1 MKLHD
6 YNKELF
12 YLIGLPRSGN
22 TFFSSLMNQ
31 NPDLGVT
38 ANSICLEI
46 FKDVFLLKQ
55 TDTFYNYPD
64 HKSFDNVLS
73 NIYKNYYQNWPQ
85 KYIIERG
92 PALTPGNQM
101 VIEKYLNQP
110 IKCIILWRDL
120 MDVIASFIK
129 WFENEPT
136 AFINKLGLK
145 TVEEK
150 VWKLMNT
157 KGIIAKELIAIQN
170 ALTPENRS
178 KCHIVRY
185 NDLVTNP
192 EKEIRQIYSYLKIPY
207 FNHNYNH
214 IEQFSLNNLGYN
226 DSVVGNNLHTIKSQI
241 KLEENPYKKM
251 IPESIREAYGHIKI

>member
-1 MKLHD
+1 M
-6 YNKELF
+6 
-12 YLIGLPRSGN
+12 R
-22 TFFSSLMNQ
+22 
-31 NPDLGVT
+31 
-38 ANSICLEI
+38 
-46 FKDVFLLKQ
+46 
-55 TDTFYNYPD
+55 
-64 HKSFDNVLS
+64 
-73 NIYKNYYQNWPQ
+73 
-85 KYIIERG
+85 
-92 PALTPGNQM
+92 
-101 VIEKYLNQP
+101 
-110 IKCIILWRDL
+110 
-120 MDVIASFIK
+120 
-129 WFENEPT
+129 
-136 AFINKLGLK
+136 
-145 TVEEK
+145 
-150 VWKLMNT
+150 
-157 KGIIAKELIAIQN
+157 AIQN